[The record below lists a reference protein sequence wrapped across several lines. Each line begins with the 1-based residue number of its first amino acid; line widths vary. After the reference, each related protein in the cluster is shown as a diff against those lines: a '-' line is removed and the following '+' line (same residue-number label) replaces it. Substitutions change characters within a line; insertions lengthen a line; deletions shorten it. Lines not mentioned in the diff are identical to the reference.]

1 MQSDL
6 PLVRDLYVKHAK
18 SYVQIE
24 AATGISRNSIPRWRK
39 ADEAAGNPNW
49 DDLRGENERISP
61 YQELDILRW
70 RMGELL
76 RTRGRDTNDKAVTSE
91 CTQLRAMIREYEVEL
106 KDPGRVLDGL
116 LAVAKFMRA
125 SNAPD
130 DECAVFLKWTFN
142 TRDAMKAG
150 KFDWGDEA

>member
-1 MQSDL
+1 MQTDL

-61 YQELDILRW
+61 YQELDNLRW
-70 RMGELL
+70 RRGELN
-76 RTRGRDTNDKAVTSE
+76 RTRLLNINDNAVVSE
-91 CTQLRAMIREYEVEL
+91 LTQIDNMIERFEVKL
-106 KDPGRVLDGL
+106 KDPHRVFDGVYA
-116 LAVAKFMRA
+116 LAKYMRGNGA
-125 SNAPD
+125 TGE
-130 DECAVFLKWTFN
+130 ECDLIVKWTLRA
-142 TRDAMKAG
+142 RDAMQAG
-150 KFDWGDEA
+150 TFDWGLGL